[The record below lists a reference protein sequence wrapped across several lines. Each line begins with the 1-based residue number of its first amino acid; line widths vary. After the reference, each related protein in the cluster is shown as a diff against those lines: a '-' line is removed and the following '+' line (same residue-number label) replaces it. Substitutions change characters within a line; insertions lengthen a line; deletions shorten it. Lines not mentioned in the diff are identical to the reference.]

1 MSQFLLMMQGDFSTR
16 SSRSFWRKEFF
27 FRHDVLEADPNDVV
41 TRVDGREQDQHKNG
55 QQIPGCMTLRPL
67 RVLPVSVTTEIPAD
81 RAI

>member
-1 MSQFLLMMQGDFSTR
+1 MMQGDFSIR
-16 SSRSFWRKEFF
+16 NDLVGVSGERNNEEFY

-55 QQIPGCMTLRPL
+55 QQIPGRMTLRPF
-67 RVLPVSVTTEIPAD
+67 RVLPVSVTTKIPAD